1 MESTPPP
8 GAATYFVATSGSD
21 ANPGTEAAPWRTIN
35 KAAHTATPGSTV
47 NVRGGTYSEMVTV
60 TVSGSA
66 AAGYITFQ
74 SYPGETAV
82 IDGTSVTVGSGAH
95 DVILMESRSYL
106 RWKGFELRNF
116 RTAQVDNEIN
126 GISVYGTSH
135 HIEILDNKIHHIESN
150 VTSESGASAHG
161 IVVLGT
167 TPAAAITDVLIDNNQ
182 LYNLR
187 TGSSETLTLNGNVT
201 NFRIT
206 NNVVHDTNN
215 IAIDMAGHYGVCST
229 DACDVVHNGVVSG
242 NRVYNVDSSCNPAY
256 HGTFTGCGGGRG
268 AGGIYVDGGRDIV
281 IERNMVTRANHG
293 IDLAS
298 EHEGKATSFVT
309 VRDNVIIEST
319 SVGIGMG
326 GSDDGPGNAD
336 NCKITNNTLFKNGT
350 ISWGADISILHNTHN
365 NIIKNNILYGNGQGH
380 FIYSD
385 FVDSSGNVVN
395 NNLYFAPAGLSV
407 RFMWNGVEYYS
418 LSSYQAGTG
427 NDGAS
432 QFADPLFVNLTTPD
446 LHLQAT
452 SPAIGHGDA
461 SVLATGELDYDG
473 NLRNQG
479 GAPDQGAYE
488 R

>member
-8 GAATYFVATSGSD
+8 GTATYFVSTSGND
-21 ANPGTEAAPWRTIN
+21 DNPGTEAAPWRTIN
-35 KAAHTATPGSTV
+35 KAAHTAVPGSTV
-47 NVRGGTYSEMVTV
+47 NVRGGTYAEMVTV

-95 DVILMESRSYL
+95 DVILMENRSYL

-116 RTAQVDNEIN
+116 RTAQVGNEIN
-126 GISVYGTSH
+126 GISIYGTSH
-135 HIEILDNKIHHIESN
+135 HIEILDNKIHHIETN
-150 VTSESGASAHG
+150 VTSQSGGNAHG

-167 TPAAAITDVLIDNNQ
+167 SSASAITDVLIDNNQ
-182 LYNLR
+182 LYNMR

-215 IAIDMAGHYGVCST
+215 IGIDMAGHYGVCST
-229 DACDVVHNGVVSG
+229 DACDVVRNGVVSG

-256 HGTFTGCGGGRG
+256 GGTFTGCGGGRG
-268 AGGIYVDGGRDIV
+268 AGGIYVDGGSGIV
-281 IERNMVTRANHG
+281 IERNMVTHANHG

-298 EHEGKATSFVT
+298 EHAGKATSSVT

-319 SVGIGMG
+319 SVGIGIG

-336 NCKITNNTLFKNGT
+336 NCKITNNTLYKNGT
-350 ISWGADISILHNTHN
+350 VMWGADINILHNAHN
-365 NIIKNNILYGNGQGH
+365 NTIKNNIIYGNGLGY
-380 FIYSD
+380 FISGEFAD
-385 FVDSSGNVVN
+385 GSGNAVN
-395 NNLYFAPAGLSV
+395 SNLYFAPAGLSV
-407 RFMWNGVEYYS
+407 RFMWNGVEYS
-418 LSSYQAGTG
+418 SFSSYRTGTG
-427 NDGAS
+427 NDAAS
-432 QFADPLFVNLTTPD
+432 QFSDPQFVSLTTPD

-452 SPAIGHGDA
+452 SPAIGHADA
-461 SVLATGELDYDG
+461 SVLVSGELDYDG
-473 NLRNQG
+473 NPRTQG